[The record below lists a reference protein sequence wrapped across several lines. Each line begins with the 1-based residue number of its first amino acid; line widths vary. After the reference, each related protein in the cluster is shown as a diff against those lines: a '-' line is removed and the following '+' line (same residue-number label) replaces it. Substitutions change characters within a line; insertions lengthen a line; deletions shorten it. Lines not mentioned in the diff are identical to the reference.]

1 MSEKKE
7 NQISENV
14 LKISKNLKESAKFNK
29 DNMRVEFDKDAFK
42 TNLPEGVD
50 IATIKK
56 VDAYKQEFAIAQCLV
71 AGEIG
76 IEEMKKDKSIETI
89 TSRIPLPT
97 GKSVTV
103 LNREKVRHNPLTGE
117 DTKVHGYG
125 SVRIITRVPAAGITG
140 VRNRLA
146 ELATKAGLDK

>member
-42 TNLPEGVD
+42 ANLPEGIDV
-50 IATIKK
+50 AMIKK
-56 VDAYKQEFAIAQCLV
+56 VDTFKQEFAIAQCLV

-76 IEEMKKDKSIETI
+76 VEEMKKDKSIQTI
-89 TSRIPLPT
+89 TSRIPLPV
-97 GKSVTV
+97 GKSITV
-103 LNREKVRHNPLTGE
+103 LNREKMIHSPLTGE
-117 DTKVHGYG
+117 DTKVYGYG
-125 SVRIITRVPAAGITG
+125 SARIVTRVPAAGITA
-140 VRNRLA
+140 VRSRLA